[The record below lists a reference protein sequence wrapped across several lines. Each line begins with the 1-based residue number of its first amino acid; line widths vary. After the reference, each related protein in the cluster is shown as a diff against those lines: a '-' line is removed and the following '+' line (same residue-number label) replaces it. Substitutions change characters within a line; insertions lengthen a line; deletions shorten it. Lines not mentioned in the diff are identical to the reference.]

1 MKTLQPDLGIDEY
14 LRKRLTPAEVSVPQL
29 AGIDMYGRS
38 IPAGEVGGDLVEYVN
53 FQQLYDID
61 ARIARALKLS
71 MDYLEH
77 LPEGMLPRNLVDVHV
92 GWMQSRPE
100 FGYADAAEYRKAK
113 RSEQLRIAEDL
124 QATRATAGVLL
135 VDAQGHDIISAKIA
149 STVHDTFQ
157 AFILSDLD
165 RHGRTTPDMFE
176 RINLRMA
183 ESVTPRNALGCDEK
197 ENWRENATMLYGEIC
212 PNGHFRFVDFGHP
225 PPLVFSAE
233 YGRFMDI
240 GKSSIVQF
248 LPLGMTIPEDHP
260 DRNRYLSMV
269 PRAHRMDPSEVSE
282 IQLMNFGDILFLHTD
297 GVYDGSDEQDR
308 LQIEQVI
315 REHQNE
321 PAKAICNAVL
331 AHAVRQDERL
341 RQLGEED
348 RVDDKTVIVIKRTQ

>member
-1 MKTLQPDLGIDEY
+1 MKTLQLELGIDEY
-14 LRKRLTPAEVSVPQL
+14 LRKRLTPAEVSIPQL
-29 AGIDMYGRS
+29 AGIDMYGS
-38 IPAGEVGGDLVEYVN
+38 SLPAGQVGGDLVEYVN
-53 FQQLYDID
+53 FQQRYDID

-71 MDYLEH
+71 LEYLERR
-77 LPEGMLPRNLVDVHV
+77 PEGRLPRNLVDVHV
-92 GWMQSRPE
+92 EWMQSKPDFRH
-100 FGYADAAEYRKAK
+100 ADVAEYRKAK
-113 RSEQLRIAEDL
+113 SSEQLRIAEDL
-124 QATRATAGVLL
+124 QALHTTAGVLL

-183 ESVTPRNALGCDEK
+183 ESVTPRNALGCDEN

-225 PPLVFSAE
+225 PPLVFSAQC
-233 YGRFMDI
+233 GRFMEI
-240 GKSSIVQF
+240 CKSSIVQF

-260 DRNRYLSMV
+260 DRNKYLSMA
-269 PRAHRMDPSEVSE
+269 PRAHRMDSSEVSD
-282 IQLMNFGDILFLHTD
+282 IQLMNSGDILFLYTD

-308 LQIEQVI
+308 LQIEHVI

-321 PAKAICNAVL
+321 PAKAICNAIL
-331 AHAVRQDERL
+331 ARAVQQDERL
-341 RQLGEED
+341 RQLAEED
-348 RVDDKTVIVIKRTQ
+348 RVDDKTAFVIKRTQ

>member
-1 MKTLQPDLGIDEY
+1 MKTLQSELGIDEY
-14 LRKRLTPAEVSVPQL
+14 LRKRLTPAEVSIPQL
-29 AGIDMYGRS
+29 AGIDMYGS
-38 IPAGEVGGDLVEYVN
+38 SVPAGKVGGDLVEYVN
-53 FQQLYDID
+53 FQQHYDID
-61 ARIARALKLS
+61 ARIARALQLS
-71 MDYLEH
+71 MDYLDH
-77 LPEGMLPRNLVDVHV
+77 LPEGLLPRNLVDVHV
-92 GWMQSRPE
+92 EWMESKPD
-100 FGYADAAEYRKAK
+100 FGHADVAEYRKAK
-113 RSEQLRIAEDL
+113 SSEQLRIAEDL
-124 QATRATAGVLL
+124 LALHTTAGVLL

-183 ESVTPRNALGCDEK
+183 ESVTPRNALGCDEN

-233 YGRFMDI
+233 YGRFMEI
-240 GKSSIVQF
+240 CKSSIVQF

-260 DRNRYLSMV
+260 DRNRYLSMA
-269 PRAHRMDPSEVSE
+269 PRAHRMDSSEVSD
-282 IQLMNFGDILFLHTD
+282 IQLMNSGDILFLYTD

-321 PAKAICNAVL
+321 PAKAICNAIL
-331 AHAVRQDERL
+331 AHTVRQDERL

-348 RVDDKTVIVIKRTQ
+348 RVDDKTVFVIKRTQ